1 MTARFQIVQSEH
13 LGNLQKLLGFLD
25 NLCTWLT
32 VVGLGRLLT
41 GADDNRRWR
50 LIAEF
55 LEEYRWEPAEARAAL
70 LREEPEPTG
79 DHHWDVFLAAL
90 AEHLASRD
98 GRGAPDWAE
107 GRTLHRFWFPFNS
120 RAARVDAIVHAPVAF
135 RRRGVYVAPEELNVA

>member
-1 MTARFQIVQSEH
+1 MEEPGSAQPYRA
-13 LGNLQKLLGFLD
+13 
-25 NLCTWLT
+25 LT
-32 VVGLGRLLT
+32 IVGLGRLLA

-55 LEEYRWEPAEARAAL
+55 LEEYRWEATDKRAAL

-79 DHHWDVFLAAL
+79 DQHWDVFLAAL

-98 GRGAPDWAE
+98 GRGAPNWAE
-107 GRTLHRFWFPFNS
+107 GRSLHRFWFPFNS